1 MWSFAEMGE
10 RLNDHQQGLK
20 EHCQKLSWKEQELV
34 LVKEAAQ
41 TFLDQNV
48 QDPLREEEDVLQ
60 EKLNVL
66 IEEYESALSSADSQ
80 LNVIVDLHIELQKF
94 RKDHDEFETFMIHL
108 EKELAKIKAGEFDSK
123 SLTFKLKKQQ
133 FLFKD
138 LQFHKGDLR
147 HLRRS
152 WKSVFDAA
160 FHFEIRN
167 AIESYK
173 IQIDPD
179 AISQRVKETVESD
192 DARFN
197 TLRSECIELGSRL
210 GTKLFQQWQE
220 KADELY
226 LSQESVERERKM
238 VQLEDISNPEILQ
251 QELENIME
259 AELHPFHLDEV
270 LMGA

>member
-1 MWSFAEMGE
+1 MVTFPSCCGGIARLQCRPQGRKHAAGDGFQLEEEDDAMRSFAEMGE

-20 EHCQKLSWKEQELV
+20 EHRQKLSWKEQELV
-34 LVKEAAQ
+34 LVTEAAQ

-66 IEEYESALSSADSQ
+66 MEEYESVLSSANSQ
-80 LNVIVDLHIELQKF
+80 LNVIDDLHIELQKF

-147 HLRRS
+147 HL
-152 WKSVFDAA
+152 K
-160 FHFEIRN
+160 
-167 AIESYK
+167 
-173 IQIDPD
+173 
-179 AISQRVKETVESD
+179 
-192 DARFN
+192 
-197 TLRSECIELGSRL
+197 
-210 GTKLFQQWQE
+210 
-220 KADELY
+220 
-226 LSQESVERERKM
+226 
-238 VQLEDISNPEILQ
+238 
-251 QELENIME
+251 
-259 AELHPFHLDEV
+259 
-270 LMGA
+270 